1 VPRPVLLVVCALAV
15 VGGACG
21 GGGSTH
27 AEATTTT
34 RPATTTTLAKG
45 HWGSPQEA
53 ANNLMLA
60 WKNSDGEA
68 AAKSAKQDAVLF
80 LFAKTYVQYQQRGC
94 DAPSQ
99 LGSDCNYRLAAAGGL
114 RLHVV
119 ADPVAGYLVESVT
132 PID

>member
-1 VPRPVLLVVCALAV
+1 VTRPVVFVVCVLTLVV
-15 VGGACG
+15 GACG
-21 GGGSTH
+21 GGEEK
-27 AEATTTT
+27 AAPTTTT
-34 RPATTTTLAKG
+34 GPTTTATPARG

-68 AAKSAKQDAVLF
+68 ARRSAKEDAVLF
-80 LFAKTYVQYQQRGC
+80 LFGKTYAQYQQRGC

-99 LGSDCNYRLAAAGGL
+99 LGSDCNYRLAADGGL

-119 ADPVAGYLVESVT
+119 ADPAAGYLVESIT

>member
-1 VPRPVLLVVCALAV
+1 MTRLAVLVVCLLAV
-15 VGGACG
+15 LGGACG
-21 GGGSTH
+21 GGSEK
-27 AEATTTT
+27 AASTTTT
-34 RPATTTTLAKG
+34 APTTTAAPARG
-45 HWGSPQEA
+45 HWGTPQEA

-68 AAKSAKQDAVLF
+68 ARRSAKEDAVLAI
-80 LFAKTYVQYQQRGC
+80 FAKGYAQYQQRGC

-99 LGSDCNYRLAAAGGL
+99 LGSDCNYRLAGSAGGL

-119 ADPVAGYLVESVT
+119 ADPAAGYLVESVT